1 MIKPVKSYGCNISA
15 CNGMYGGEVEP
26 GTSQTNEAVYSL
38 IKPYCHEWF
47 M

>member
-1 MIKPVKSYGCNISA
+1 MIEPVKPYGCNISA
-15 CNGMYGGEVEP
+15 RNGMCGGEVAS